1 MTNIA
6 FVTLVILVM
15 AFPGY
20 VLRASYYAG
29 TFTRNA
35 LPKSWTDDIAR
46 AVLYSL
52 PLHLLAVTLFE
63 ILQHKGIIHTTLT
76 FEIAYRVLVGQYED
90 MLPAIT
96 RTLYVNKLH
105 LGLYYTSVLLGAFAL
120 GHLFR
125 LIVWHW
131 KWDVRLPWLLGYRN
145 DWLYTLM
152 GRGVP
157 IPPEYPGAK
166 VYVRVEALTKIPTEE
181 QGKTRLYRGIVEGFT
196 TEENGALRD
205 ILITNAERGKLREN
219 LRRSKQKFY
228 WKPVSPGDLMVLK
241 YSELLNLNVT
251 YVIDVPR
258 TFPALPFQETE
269 KKASR
274 PRSQSS

>member
-6 FVTLVILVM
+6 FITLVILVM

-29 TFTRNA
+29 TFTRNV

-52 PLHLLAVTLFE
+52 PLHLVAVTLFE
-63 ILQHKGIIHTTLT
+63 ILQHKGMIHTTLT

-105 LGLYYTSVLLGAFAL
+105 LGLYYTCVLLGAFAL

-125 LIVWHW
+125 LIVWQW
-131 KWDVRLPWLLGYRN
+131 KCDVRLPWLLRYRN
-145 DWLYTLM
+145 EWLYTLM
-152 GRGVP
+152 GRDVP
-157 IPPEYPGAK
+157 IPPGYPGAK

-205 ILITNAERGKLREN
+205 ILITNAERGKLTED
-219 LRRSKQKFY
+219 LRRRKQKFY

-251 YVIDVPR
+251 YLIDVPR
-258 TFPALPFQETE
+258 AFPALPSQETE

-274 PRSQSS
+274 PQSQSA